1 MKNKDKGGIRM
12 KRAKHVR
19 RGNSGK
25 VVSILTILLLF
36 ALFSATCFPLS
47 HALQKVDSP
56 SLSTLAGQVAIEGA
70 LSAKPKI
77 VVESAPVVKTTP
89 QKQALPNDPYPLL
102 YTEKI
107 SPKEDDSNEKS
118 PI

>member
-1 MKNKDKGGIRM
+1 M
-12 KRAKHVR
+12 KRAKYVR
-19 RGNSGK
+19 RGNGGK

-107 SPKEDDSNEKS
+107 SPKEDDSKKKNRLS
-118 PI
+118 DL

>member
-1 MKNKDKGGIRM
+1 M

-25 VVSILTILLLF
+25 VVSILTILLLLPYF
-36 ALFSATCFPLS
+36 QRLAFHFLVRFKRWIP
-47 HALQKVDSP
+47 P

-70 LSAKPKI
+70 LSAKPEI
-77 VVESAPVVKTTP
+77 VAESAPAVEIAP
-89 QKQALPNDPYPLL
+89 EKQALPNDPYPLL

-107 SPKEDDSNEKS
+107 SPKKTIQKKNRLSDL
-118 PI
+118 